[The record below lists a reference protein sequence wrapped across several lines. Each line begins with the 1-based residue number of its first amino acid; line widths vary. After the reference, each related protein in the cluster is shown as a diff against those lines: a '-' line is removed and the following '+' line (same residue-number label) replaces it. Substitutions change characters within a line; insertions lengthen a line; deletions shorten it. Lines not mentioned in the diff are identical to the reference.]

1 MKNLNQYFNQSIVNE
16 SKLDEEIKEW
26 ERRFQE
32 PFGQALKEL
41 QWLINDLGLYE
52 AEKTEFGFYT
62 FTPFDNYVTSYAL
75 HGNKQYTY
83 SHVKDICDDW
93 DFSTHPKVKRV
104 LKKIE
109 NLTK

>member
-1 MKNLNQYFNQSIVNE
+1 MKTLNQYFNSNIVNE

-41 QWLINDLGLYE
+41 QWLINDLGLYA
-52 AEKTEFGFYT
+52 AEKTEYGFYT
-62 FTPFDNYVTSYAL
+62 FTPFDNYIASYAM

-83 SHVKDICDDW
+83 SHIKKICDNW
-93 DFSTHPKVKRV
+93 DFSENTKVRNV

-109 NLTK
+109 KLVD